1 MMSTEMPP
9 LFTISRTDNS
19 MVSKVTNM
27 DNSMASKA
35 TNMVN
40 KVFREKALVV
50 DVVLD
55 GAGGT
60 SLVEV
65 VVLAVS

>member
-19 MVSKVTNM
+19 MVSKDT
-27 DNSMASKA
+27 
-35 TNMVN
+35 N
-40 KVFREKALVV
+40 KVFLEKALDV

-55 GAGGT
+55 GDEGI

-65 VVLAVS
+65 VVLAAREVS